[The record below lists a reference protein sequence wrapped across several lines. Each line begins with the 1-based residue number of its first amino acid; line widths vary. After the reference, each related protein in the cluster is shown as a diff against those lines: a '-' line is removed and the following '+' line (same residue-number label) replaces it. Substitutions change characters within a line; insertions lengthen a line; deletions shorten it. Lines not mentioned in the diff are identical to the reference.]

1 MNNSTNTAP
10 DTGREDLQQSA
21 INTIQGD
28 TGTDAGVVRYPDDV
42 AAEYLR
48 KGIWQDG
55 TIAEHFHS
63 VALRYPD
70 RVALVCGEDSLTFAE
85 LDELSDRR
93 AAGLVGLGLGIGARV
108 LLQVHNTTSTVV
120 AWYALLK
127 AGLIPVCTLA
137 LHRQHEIAEIGRQ
150 TTPAAH
156 LVAADNPGFDLAAFA
171 KEEAARSGGDR
182 LILTCDG
189 QAADGCVDLDSLG
202 DDVEPSG
209 ARALV
214 ERVQARLGPQSVVA
228 FQLSGGTSGV
238 PKVIPCLQAGY
249 WTYSSQFARAMGW
262 GPEHRVAYIAPV
274 VHNAGIIIGLQAPH
288 SVGATAVLGTPH
300 LDSLFWALTQH
311 AATDV
316 LLGPFAYDA
325 VFDARMESATAL
337 ERVLFSGKKVS
348 ERHFA
353 ALEQRGIWA
362 GQVFGMGEG
371 LCMTTPLDYP
381 RAARLAGVG
390 IPISE
395 ADEVR
400 IYHPGTEVEV
410 PAGEVG
416 EMCTRGPYTL
426 RGYLAAPEHNETAFT
441 SDGFYRTGDL
451 MADRTFE
458 GARSLTVE
466 GRIKDMISRGGVKIS
481 TAEVEV
487 LLVAHEAVAEAA
499 VVPMPDPRLGERAC
513 AFLVGAAGRRI
524 ELADI
529 QKHLESLG
537 VAKYKWPE
545 RIIWLDEMPRASQVG
560 KIDRLVLRKTAADAL
575 GGESIEPIV
584 N

>member
-1 MNNSTNTAP
+1 MNNSTNRAP

-21 INTIQGD
+21 INAIQGD
-28 TGTDAGVVRYPDDV
+28 TETDAGVVRYPDDV
-42 AAEYLR
+42 AAEYVR
-48 KGIWQDG
+48 RGIWQDG
-55 TIAEHFHS
+55 TIAEHFNNI
-63 VALRYPD
+63 ALRYPD
-70 RVALVCGEDSLTFAE
+70 RLALVCGDDTLTFAE

-93 AAGLVGLGLGIGARV
+93 AAGLIGLGLGIGERV

-127 AGLIPVCTLA
+127 AALVPVCTLA

-150 TTPAAH
+150 TAPAAH

-171 KEEAARSGGDR
+171 KEEAARSGRDR
-182 LILTCDG
+182 VILTCG
-189 QAADGCVDLDSLG
+189 GPAADGCVDFDSLG
-202 DDVEPSG
+202 DGIEPSK
-209 ARALV
+209 ARAQV
-214 ERVQARLGPQSVVA
+214 ERVQAQLGPQSVVTY
-228 FQLSGGTSGV
+228 QLSGGTSGV

-249 WTYSSQFARAMGW
+249 WTYSSQFARAMRW
-262 GPEHRVAYIAPV
+262 GPEQRVAYIGPI

-325 VFDARMESATAL
+325 VFDARMEFATAL
-337 ERVLFSGKKVS
+337 QRVLFSGKKVS

-371 LCMTTPLDYP
+371 LCTTTPLDYP
-381 RAARLAGVG
+381 RTARLAGVG
-390 IPISE
+390 VPISE

-400 IYHPGTEVEV
+400 IYHPGTEIAV
-410 PAGEVG
+410 PVGEVG
-416 EMCTRGPYTL
+416 EMCARGPYTL
-426 RGYLAAPEHNETAFT
+426 RGYLAAPEHNKTAFT

-451 MADRTFE
+451 MADKEFE
-458 GARSLTVE
+458 GVRCLTVE

-513 AFLVGAAGRRI
+513 AFLVGATGRRV
-524 ELADI
+524 ELPDI

-560 KIDRLVLRKTAADAL
+560 KIDRRVLRKTAADAL
-575 GGESIEPIV
+575 AAESVEPVID
-584 N
+584 

>member
-1 MNNSTNTAP
+1 MNTINNAP
-10 DTGREDLQQSA
+10 DTDRQELQPSA
-21 INTIQGD
+21 TNANQQGAEI
-28 TGTDAGVVRYPDDV
+28 DAGVVRYPDDV

-48 KGIWQDG
+48 KGIWQAG

-63 VALRYPD
+63 IAVRYPD
-70 RVALVCGEDSLTFAE
+70 NVALVCGEESLTFAE

-93 AAGLVGLGLGIGARV
+93 AAGLIGLGLDIGERV

-137 LHRQHEIAEIGRQ
+137 LHRQHEIGEIGRQ
-150 TTPAAH
+150 TAPAAH

-171 KEEAARSGGDR
+171 KEEAARSGRDR
-182 LILTCDG
+182 IILTCG
-189 QAADGCVDLDSLG
+189 GPEAHGCVDFDKLG
-202 DDVEPSG
+202 DGIEPAA
-209 ARALV
+209 ARAQI
-214 ERVQARLGPQSVVA
+214 ERVQAQLGPQSVVA
-228 FQLSGGTSGV
+228 YQLSGGTSGV

-249 WTYSSQFARAMGW
+249 WTYSSQFARALRW
-262 GPEHRVAYIAPV
+262 GPEHRVAYIAPI

-288 SVGATAVLGTPH
+288 SVGAAAVLGTPN
-300 LDSLFWALTQH
+300 LDNLFWALTQH
-311 AATDV
+311 AATDT

-325 VFDARMESATAL
+325 VFDPRMESATAL
-337 ERVLFSGKKVS
+337 QRVLFSGKKVS
-348 ERHFA
+348 EGHFA
-353 ALEQRGIWA
+353 ALENRGIWA

-371 LCMTTPLDYP
+371 LCLTTPLDYP

-395 ADEVR
+395 ADEIR
-400 IYHPGTEVEV
+400 ICHPGTEVEV
-410 PAGEVG
+410 PPGEVG

-426 RGYLAAPEHNETAFT
+426 RGYLAAPEHNKSAFT

-451 MADRTFE
+451 MADREFD
-458 GARSLTVE
+458 GVRSLTVE

-513 AFLVGAAGRRI
+513 AFLVGAGGRRV

-545 RIIWLDEMPRASQVG
+545 RILWLDEMPRASQVG
-560 KIDRLVLRKTAADAL
+560 KIDRRVLRETAADAVAA
-575 GGESIEPIV
+575 ESIEPIV
-584 N
+584 T